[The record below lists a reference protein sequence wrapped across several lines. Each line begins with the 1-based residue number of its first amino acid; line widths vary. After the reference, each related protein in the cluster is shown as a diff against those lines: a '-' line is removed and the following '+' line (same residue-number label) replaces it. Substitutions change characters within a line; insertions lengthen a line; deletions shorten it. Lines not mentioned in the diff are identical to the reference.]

1 LKKDNKN
8 NIRKF
13 YYIILIVITVFSFAY
28 SIRGS
33 NGFIKILKLKKE
45 IAMIKNEIERIEREN
60 ELLRARIESLKKD
73 RRSIE
78 FIARE
83 ELGMIRE
90 DEYLILF
97 KDK

>member
-78 FIARE
+78 FVARE